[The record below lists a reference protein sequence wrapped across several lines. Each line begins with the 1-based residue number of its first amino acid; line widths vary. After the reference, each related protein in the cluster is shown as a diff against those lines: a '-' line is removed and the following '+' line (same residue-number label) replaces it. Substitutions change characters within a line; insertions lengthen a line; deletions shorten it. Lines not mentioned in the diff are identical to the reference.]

1 MRLYPKM
8 ILVIACT
15 FFAVMV
21 VLLFSFEYTIMDSF
35 SSLEKKYVDQDI
47 LRAEHAIE
55 QEIDRIQQIG
65 TDWAEWDTTYDF
77 LVTHDPAYISS
88 NLALST
94 FEALKIRYFIIQDLN
109 GSIIVGRGISDNAPE
124 LTGIPP
130 DLGALIN
137 KSRTETKRT
146 GLIGWNNTAWLIA
159 QNPILTTH
167 QEGPSRGTLTIL
179 NPLDQQMCADISD
192 LLLQNVTAR
201 ILTQEEEISQNL
213 PVLHATV
220 TRDSIQAARVL
231 PDIFGFPFLLL
242 KVEGVRDLY
251 MSGLYTRD
259 YLFFSLLLLVIC
271 FMGVAIT
278 LINLIVI
285 APLGELNTELEKVGK
300 SGLLSGRIKTGR
312 DDEIGDLSRSI
323 NLMLDQIEQAVEQ
336 RHATEQRLS
345 RLIALAEEG
354 ICLMGPDNHIWFA
367 NPKMASFFGMTPGEL
382 AGKSI
387 LNLLEAEQTIRPE
400 ELFADQ
406 PVHREFHTRKK
417 DGADL
422 YISVVAAP
430 YPLEGGQ
437 EGHLC
442 VMNDITTFKDNEKAL
457 LLSNKKLSLLGS
469 MTRHDIVN
477 QLTTIRGMLGLVH
490 RKTTDE
496 IILNLVEAAE
506 EAADRVNK
514 HIEFS
519 KEYQKAG
526 MQAPI
531 WQNLGTCWNLA
542 YAMTKKKG
550 LTFSYQ
556 GEQVEVYADQLLQ
569 KVFYN
574 LIDNSLKHG
583 KNVFYISIHTKMRDS
598 NLVIL
603 YEDDGE
609 GIADSMKERIFERGV
624 GSGTG
629 WGLFFAREVL
639 GLTGITI
646 TEQGTFG
653 IGARFEIV
661 VPEGGYRKVEI
672 PTENISVIP

>member
-8 ILVIACT
+8 ILIIACT
-15 FFAVMV
+15 FFAVMS
-21 VLLFSFEYTIMDSF
+21 VLLFSFEFTIMDSF
-35 SSLEKKYVDQDI
+35 SSLEEKYMERDL
-47 LRAEHAIE
+47 LRAEHAIDE
-55 QEIDRIQQIG
+55 EITRLQQIA
-65 TDWAEWDTTYDF
+65 TDWGEWDTTYDF
-77 LVTHDPAYISS
+77 VQSRDPKYISS

-94 FEALKIRYFIIQDLN
+94 FQALHITYIILQDLN
-109 GSIIVGRGISDNAPE
+109 GSVIVGRGLTDQKDH
-124 LTGIPP
+124 LTGVPTE
-130 DLGALIN
+130 LANTLILTN
-137 KSRTETKRT
+137 HTSEGKSSGILE
-146 GLIGWNNTAWLIA
+146 WNNSAWVFA
-159 QNPILTTH
+159 QTPILTTH
-167 QEGPSRGTLTIL
+167 QGGPSRGTVTVL
-179 NPLDQQMCADISD
+179 NPLDQNKLSDISNQ
-192 LLLQNVTAR
+192 LLQDVAVRVLTPEERKAGYPTGTGSQVSGDS
-201 ILTQEEEISQNL
+201 ILT
-213 PVLHATV
+213 T
-220 TRDSIQAARVL
+220 RVL
-231 PDIFGFPFLLL
+231 SDIHGSPFLLL
-242 KVEGVRDLY
+242 QVKSVRDLY
-251 MSGLYTRD
+251 ESGLLTRD
-259 YLFFSLLLLVIC
+259 YLFFSLLLLVVC

-285 APLGELNTELEKVGK
+285 APLAKLNTELAQVGRT
-300 SGLLSGRIKTGR
+300 GLLSGRIKTGR

-323 NLMLDQIEQAVEQ
+323 NQMLDQIEQAVEQ

-354 ICLMGPDNHIWFA
+354 ICLVGPDNRIWFA
-367 NPKMASFFGMTPGEL
+367 NPKLASIFGMTPGEL
-382 AGKSI
+382 NGMQI
-387 LNLLEAEQTIRPE
+387 VDLLEGDPISVE
-400 ELFADQ
+400 ELLSDQ
-406 PVHREFHTRKK
+406 SVHRELHTRKK
-417 DGADL
+417 DGAEL
-422 YISVVAAP
+422 YVRVVSAP
-430 YPLEGGQ
+430 YPLDTGQ

-442 VMNDITTFKDNEKAL
+442 VISDITTFKDNEKAL

-496 IILNLVEAAE
+496 VILNLVEAAE

-531 WQNLGTCWNLA
+531 WQNLRTCWSLA

-550 LTFSYQ
+550 LTFTYE
-556 GEQVEVYADQLLQ
+556 GADYEVFADQLLQ

-583 KNVFYISIHTKMRDS
+583 KNVFYITIHTRLQDRD
-598 NLVIL
+598 LVIS

-609 GIADSMKERIFERGV
+609 GVQDNMKERVFERGV

-629 WGLFFAREVL
+629 WGLFFVREVL
-639 GLTGITI
+639 SLTGITI

-653 IGARFEIV
+653 IGARFLIT
-661 VPEGGYRKVEI
+661 VPEGGYRPVQVLQIE
-672 PTENISVIP
+672 ED

>member
-8 ILVIACT
+8 ILIIACT
-15 FFAVMV
+15 FFAVMF
-21 VLLFSFEYTIMDSF
+21 VLLFSFELTIMDSF
-35 SSLEKKYVDQDI
+35 SSLEEKYVERDLI
-47 LRAEHAIE
+47 RAEHAIDE
-55 QEIDRIQQIG
+55 EIKRLQQIA
-65 TDWAEWDTTYDF
+65 TDWGEWDTTYDF
-77 LVTHDPAYISS
+77 VQSRDPKYISS

-94 FEALKIRYFIIQDLN
+94 FGALQITSLIIQDLN
-109 GSIIVGRGISDNAPE
+109 GSVIVGRGVGERKDH
-124 LTGIPP
+124 LTGVP
-130 DLGALIN
+130 
-137 KSRTETKRT
+137 TELAKAVMQISSTPQEEHS
-146 GLIGWNNTAWLIA
+146 GILEWNNSAWVFA

-167 QEGPSRGTLTIL
+167 QGGPSRGTITVL
-179 NPLDQQMCADISD
+179 NPLDQDKLSDISD
-192 LLLQNVTAR
+192 QLLQNVTAR
-201 ILTQEEEISQNL
+201 ILTPEERSQGY
-213 PVLHATV
+213 
-220 TRDSIQAARVL
+220 
-231 PDIFGFPFLLL
+231 PDLSGSQITGDTILSNRILSDVHGSPFLLL
-242 KVEGVRDLY
+242 QVQSVRDLY
-251 MSGLYTRD
+251 ESGLLTRD
-259 YLFFSLLLLVIC
+259 YLFFSLLLLVVC

-285 APLGELNTELEKVGK
+285 APLSELNAELAQIGK
-300 SGLLSGRIKTGR
+300 TGLLSGRLKTGR

-323 NLMLDQIEQAVEQ
+323 NQMLDQIEQAVEQ

-354 ICLMGPDNHIWFA
+354 ICLVGPDFRIWFA
-367 NPKMASFFGMTPGEL
+367 NPKLASIFGRTPGEL
-382 AGKSI
+382 NGMEI
-387 LNLLEAEQTIRPE
+387 TDLLEGEPIPVNDLLSDQSVHL
-400 ELFADQ
+400 EL
-406 PVHREFHTRKK
+406 HTRKK
-417 DGADL
+417 DGSEL
-422 YISVVAAP
+422 YVRVVSAP
-430 YPLEGGQ
+430 YPLDTGQ

-442 VMNDITTFKDNEKAL
+442 VISDITTFKDNEKAL

-496 IILNLVEAAE
+496 VILNLVEAAE

-531 WQNLGTCWNLA
+531 WQNLRTCWSLA

-550 LTFSYQ
+550 LTFTYE
-556 GEQVEVYADQLLQ
+556 GGDYEIFADQLLQ

-583 KNVFYISIHTKMRDS
+583 KNVFYITIHTRLQDKDLIIS
-598 NLVIL
+598 

-609 GIADSMKERIFERGV
+609 GIPENMKERVFERGV

-629 WGLFFAREVL
+629 WGLFFVREVL
-639 GLTGITI
+639 SLTGITI

-653 IGARFEIV
+653 IGARFLIT
-661 VPEGGYRKVEI
+661 VPEGGYRPVEVLQV
-672 PTENISVIP
+672 EED

>member
-8 ILVIACT
+8 ILIIACT
-15 FFAVMV
+15 FFAVMS
-21 VLLFSFEYTIMDSF
+21 VLLFSFEFTIMDSF
-35 SSLEKKYVDQDI
+35 SSLEEKYMERDL
-47 LRAEHAIE
+47 LRAEHAIDE
-55 QEIDRIQQIG
+55 EITRLQQIA
-65 TDWAEWDTTYDF
+65 TDWGEWDTTYDF
-77 LVTHDPAYISS
+77 VQSRDPKYISS

-94 FEALKIRYFIIQDLN
+94 FQALHITYIILQDLN
-109 GSIIVGRGISDNAPE
+109 GSVIVGRGLTDQKDH
-124 LTGIPP
+124 LTGVPTE
-130 DLGALIN
+130 LANTLILTN
-137 KSRTETKRT
+137 HTSEGKSSGILE
-146 GLIGWNNTAWLIA
+146 WNNSAWVFA
-159 QNPILTTH
+159 QTPILTTH
-167 QEGPSRGTLTIL
+167 QGGPSRGTVTVL
-179 NPLDQQMCADISD
+179 NPLDQNKLSDISNQ
-192 LLLQNVTAR
+192 LLQDVAVRVLTPEERKAGYPTGTGSQVTGDT
-201 ILTQEEEISQNL
+201 ILT
-213 PVLHATV
+213 T
-220 TRDSIQAARVL
+220 RVL
-231 PDIFGFPFLLL
+231 SDIHGSPFLLL
-242 KVEGVRDLY
+242 QVKSVRDLY
-251 MSGLYTRD
+251 ESGLLTRD
-259 YLFFSLLLLVIC
+259 YLFFSLLLLVVC

-285 APLGELNTELEKVGK
+285 APLAKLNTELAQVGRT
-300 SGLLSGRIKTGR
+300 GLLSGRIKTGR

-323 NLMLDQIEQAVEQ
+323 NQMLDQIEQAVEQ

-354 ICLMGPDNHIWFA
+354 ICLVGPDNRIWFA
-367 NPKMASFFGMTPGEL
+367 NPKLASIFGMTPGEL
-382 AGKSI
+382 NGMQI
-387 LNLLEAEQTIRPE
+387 VDLLEGEPISVD
-400 ELFADQ
+400 ELLSDQ
-406 PVHREFHTRKK
+406 SVHRELHTRKK
-417 DGADL
+417 DGAEL
-422 YISVVAAP
+422 YVRVVSAP
-430 YPLEGGQ
+430 YPLDTGQ

-442 VMNDITTFKDNEKAL
+442 VISDITTFKDNEKAL

-496 IILNLVEAAE
+496 VILNLVEAAE

-531 WQNLGTCWNLA
+531 WQNLRTCWSLA

-550 LTFSYQ
+550 LTFTYE
-556 GEQVEVYADQLLQ
+556 GADYEVFADQLLQ

-583 KNVFYISIHTKMRDS
+583 KNVFYITIHTRLQDRD
-598 NLVIL
+598 LVIS

-609 GIADSMKERIFERGV
+609 GVQDNMKERVFERGV

-629 WGLFFAREVL
+629 WGLFFVREVL
-639 GLTGITI
+639 SLTGITI

-653 IGARFEIV
+653 IGARFLIT
-661 VPEGGYRKVEI
+661 VPEGGYRPVQVLQIE
-672 PTENISVIP
+672 ED

>member
-65 TDWAEWDTTYDF
+65 TDWAEWDTTFDF

-109 GSIIVGRGISDNAPE
+109 GSIIVGRGISDNATE
-124 LTGIPP
+124 LTGIPS

-137 KSRTETKRT
+137 KSRTETKRA

-167 QEGPSRGTLTIL
+167 QEGPPRGTLTIL

-201 ILTQEEEISQNL
+201 ILTQEEKISQNL
-213 PVLHATV
+213 PVLHAAV
-220 TRDSIQAARVL
+220 TRDSIQAVSVL

>member
-8 ILVIACT
+8 ILIIACT
-15 FFAVMV
+15 FFAVMS
-21 VLLFSFEYTIMDSF
+21 VLLFSFEFTIMDSF
-35 SSLEKKYVDQDI
+35 SSLEEKYMERDL
-47 LRAEHAIE
+47 LRAEHAIDE
-55 QEIDRIQQIG
+55 EITRLQQIA
-65 TDWAEWDTTYDF
+65 TDWGEWDTTYDF
-77 LVTHDPAYISS
+77 VQSRDPKYISS

-94 FEALKIRYFIIQDLN
+94 FQTLHITYIILQDRN
-109 GSIIVGRGISDNAPE
+109 GSVIVGRGLTDQKDH
-124 LTGIPP
+124 LTGVPTE
-130 DLGALIN
+130 LANTLILTN
-137 KSRTETKRT
+137 HTPEGKSSGILE
-146 GLIGWNNTAWLIA
+146 WNNSAWVFA
-159 QNPILTTH
+159 QTPILTTH
-167 QEGPSRGTLTIL
+167 QGGPSRGTVTVL
-179 NPLDQQMCADISD
+179 NPLDQNKLSDISNQ
-192 LLLQNVTAR
+192 LLQDVAVRVLTPEERKAGYPTGTGSQVTGDT
-201 ILTQEEEISQNL
+201 ILT
-213 PVLHATV
+213 T
-220 TRDSIQAARVL
+220 RVL
-231 PDIFGFPFLLL
+231 SDIHGSPFLLL
-242 KVEGVRDLY
+242 QVKSVRDLY
-251 MSGLYTRD
+251 ESGLLTRD
-259 YLFFSLLLLVIC
+259 YLFFSLLLLVVC

-285 APLGELNTELEKVGK
+285 APLAKLNTELAQVGRT
-300 SGLLSGRIKTGR
+300 GLLSGRIKTGR

-323 NLMLDQIEQAVEQ
+323 NQMLDQIEQAVEQ

-354 ICLMGPDNHIWFA
+354 ICLVGPDNRIWFA
-367 NPKMASFFGMTPGEL
+367 NPKLASIFGMTPGEL
-382 AGKSI
+382 NGMQIAD
-387 LNLLEAEQTIRPE
+387 LLEGEPISVD
-400 ELFADQ
+400 ELLSDQ
-406 PVHREFHTRKK
+406 SVHRELHTRKK
-417 DGADL
+417 DGAEL
-422 YISVVAAP
+422 YVRVVSAP
-430 YPLEGGQ
+430 YPLDTGQ

-442 VMNDITTFKDNEKAL
+442 VISDITTFKDNEKAL

-496 IILNLVEAAE
+496 VILNLVEAAE

-531 WQNLGTCWNLA
+531 WQNLRTCWSLA

-550 LTFSYQ
+550 LTFTYE
-556 GEQVEVYADQLLQ
+556 GADYEVFADQLLQ

-583 KNVFYISIHTKMRDS
+583 KNVFYITIHTRLQDRD
-598 NLVIL
+598 LVIS

-609 GIADSMKERIFERGV
+609 GVQDNMKERVFERGV

-629 WGLFFAREVL
+629 WGLFFVREVL
-639 GLTGITI
+639 SLTGITI

-653 IGARFEIV
+653 IGARFLIT
-661 VPEGGYRKVEI
+661 VPEGGYRPVQVLQIE
-672 PTENISVIP
+672 ED

>member
-8 ILVIACT
+8 ILIIACT
-15 FFAVMV
+15 FFAVMS
-21 VLLFSFEYTIMDSF
+21 VLLFSFEFTIMDSF
-35 SSLEKKYVDQDI
+35 SSLEEKYMERDL
-47 LRAEHAIE
+47 LRAEHAIDE
-55 QEIDRIQQIG
+55 EITRLQQIA
-65 TDWAEWDTTYDF
+65 TDWGEWDTTYDF
-77 LVTHDPAYISS
+77 VQSRDPKYISS

-94 FEALKIRYFIIQDLN
+94 FQALHITYIILQDRN
-109 GSIIVGRGISDNAPE
+109 GSVIVGRGLTDQKDH
-124 LTGIPP
+124 LTGVPTE
-130 DLGALIN
+130 LANTLILTN
-137 KSRTETKRT
+137 HTSEGKSSGILE
-146 GLIGWNNTAWLIA
+146 WNNSAWVFA
-159 QNPILTTH
+159 QTPILTTH
-167 QEGPSRGTLTIL
+167 QGGPSRGTVTVL
-179 NPLDQQMCADISD
+179 NPLDQNKLSDISNQ
-192 LLLQNVTAR
+192 LLQDVAVRVLTPEERKAGYPTGTGSQVTGDT
-201 ILTQEEEISQNL
+201 ILT
-213 PVLHATV
+213 T
-220 TRDSIQAARVL
+220 RVL
-231 PDIFGFPFLLL
+231 SDIHGSPFLLL
-242 KVEGVRDLY
+242 QVKSVRDLY
-251 MSGLYTRD
+251 ESGLLTRD
-259 YLFFSLLLLVIC
+259 YLFFSLLLLVVC

-285 APLGELNTELEKVGK
+285 APLAKLNTELAQVGRT
-300 SGLLSGRIKTGR
+300 GLLSGRIKTGR

-323 NLMLDQIEQAVEQ
+323 NQMLDQIEQAVEQ

-354 ICLMGPDNHIWFA
+354 ICLVGPDNRIWFA
-367 NPKMASFFGMTPGEL
+367 NPKLASIFGMTPGEL
-382 AGKSI
+382 NGMQI
-387 LNLLEAEQTIRPE
+387 VDLLEGDPISVE
-400 ELFADQ
+400 ELLSDQ
-406 PVHREFHTRKK
+406 SVHRELHTRKK
-417 DGADL
+417 DGAEL
-422 YISVVAAP
+422 YVRVVSAP
-430 YPLEGGQ
+430 YPLDTGQ

-442 VMNDITTFKDNEKAL
+442 VISDITTFKDNEKAL

-496 IILNLVEAAE
+496 VILNLVEAAE

-531 WQNLGTCWNLA
+531 WQNLRTCWSLA

-550 LTFSYQ
+550 LTFTYE
-556 GEQVEVYADQLLQ
+556 GADYEVFADQLLQ

-583 KNVFYISIHTKMRDS
+583 KNVFYITIHTRLQDRD
-598 NLVIL
+598 LVIS

-609 GIADSMKERIFERGV
+609 GVQDNMKERVFERGV

-629 WGLFFAREVL
+629 WGLFFVREVL
-639 GLTGITI
+639 SLTGITI

-653 IGARFEIV
+653 IGARFLIT
-661 VPEGGYRKVEI
+661 VPEGGYRPVQVLQIE
-672 PTENISVIP
+672 ED

>member
-8 ILVIACT
+8 ILIIACT
-15 FFAVMV
+15 FFAVMI
-21 VLLFSFEYTIMDSF
+21 VLLFSFELTLMNSF
-35 SSLEKKYVDQDI
+35 SSLEEKYLERDV
-47 LRAEHAIE
+47 LRAEHAFNEEIHRLE
-55 QEIDRIQQIG
+55 QIA

-77 LVTHDPAYISS
+77 VKTRDPQYISS

-94 FEALKIRYFIIQDLN
+94 FQALKITSFILQDLN
-109 GSIIVGRGISDNAPE
+109 GTVIVGRSISDE
-124 LTGIPP
+124 KDHLTGVSP
-130 DLGALIN
+130 DLVRNLRQIN
-137 KSRTETKRT
+137 LTPDERHSGFLE
-146 GLIGWNNTAWLIA
+146 WNNSAWFFA

-167 QEGPSRGTLTIL
+167 QQGPSRGTITIL
-179 NPLDQQMCADISD
+179 NPLDQNKISDISNQ
-192 LLLQNVTAR
+192 LLQNVTIR
-201 ILTQEEEISQNL
+201 ILTPEERMTGY
-213 PVLHATV
+213 PAV
-220 TRDSIQAARVL
+220 TGYQVAGDTIVMTRTL
-231 PDIFGFPFLLL
+231 TDIRGSPFLLL
-242 KVEGVRDLY
+242 QVQSVRDLY
-251 MSGLYTRD
+251 ESGLLTRD
-259 YLFFSLLLLVIC
+259 YLFFSLLLLVLC

-278 LINLIVI
+278 LLNLIVI
-285 APLGELNTELEKVGK
+285 APLAELNAELAQVGS
-300 SGLLSGRIKTGR
+300 SGLLSGRITTRR
-312 DDEIGDLSRSI
+312 DDEIGDLCRSI
-323 NLMLDQIEQAVEQ
+323 NHMLDQIEQAEEQ

-354 ICLMGPDNHIWFA
+354 ICLVGPDNRIWFA
-367 NPKMASFFGMTPGEL
+367 NPKLASIFGRTPNEL
-382 AGKSI
+382 VGMSI
-387 LNLLEAEQTIRPE
+387 TDLLEGEQVSAEA
-400 ELFADQ
+400 LLGDQ
-406 PVHREFHTRKK
+406 SVHRELHTRKK
-417 DGADL
+417 DGTEL
-422 YISVVAAP
+422 YVKVVSAP
-430 YPLEGGQ
+430 YPLDTGQ

-442 VMNDITTFKDNEKAL
+442 VISDITTFKENEKAL
-457 LLSNKKLSLLGS
+457 LLSNKKLGLLGS

-496 IILNLVEAAE
+496 VILNLVEAAE

-531 WQNLGTCWNLA
+531 WQNLRTCWSLA

-550 LTFSYQ
+550 LTFTYEG
-556 GEQVEVYADQLLQ
+556 GEYEIFADQLLQ

-583 KNVFYISIHTKMRDS
+583 KNVFYISIHTQIQDT
-598 NLVIL
+598 NLIII

-609 GIADSMKERIFERGV
+609 GIPDTMKERIFERGV

-639 GLTGITI
+639 SLTGITI

-653 IGARFEIV
+653 IGARFLIT
-661 VPEGGYRKVEI
+661 VPEGGYRPVQAPVGDED
-672 PTENISVIP
+672 

>member
-8 ILVIACT
+8 ILIIACT
-15 FFAVMV
+15 FFAVMS
-21 VLLFSFEYTIMDSF
+21 VLLFSFEFTIMDSF
-35 SSLEKKYVDQDI
+35 SSLEEKYMERDL
-47 LRAEHAIE
+47 LRAEHAIDE
-55 QEIDRIQQIG
+55 EVARLQQIT
-65 TDWAEWDTTYDF
+65 TDWGEWDTTYDF
-77 LVTHDPAYISS
+77 VQSRDPKYISS

-94 FEALKIRYFIIQDLN
+94 FQALHITYFILQDLN
-109 GSIIVGRGISDNAPE
+109 GSVIVGRGLTDQKDH
-124 LTGIPP
+124 LTGVPTE
-130 DLGALIN
+130 LANTLILTN
-137 KSRTETKRT
+137 HTSEGKSSGILE
-146 GLIGWNNTAWLIA
+146 WNNSAWVFA
-159 QNPILTTH
+159 QTPILTTH
-167 QEGPSRGTLTIL
+167 QGGPSRGTVTVL
-179 NPLDQQMCADISD
+179 NPLDQNKLSDISNQ
-192 LLLQNVTAR
+192 LLQDVAVRVLTPEERKAGYPTGTGSQVTGDT
-201 ILTQEEEISQNL
+201 ILT
-213 PVLHATV
+213 T
-220 TRDSIQAARVL
+220 RVL
-231 PDIFGFPFLLL
+231 SDIHGSPFLLL
-242 KVEGVRDLY
+242 QVKSVRDLY
-251 MSGLYTRD
+251 ESGLLTRD
-259 YLFFSLLLLVIC
+259 YLFFSLLLLVVC

-285 APLGELNTELEKVGK
+285 APLAKLNTELAQVGRT
-300 SGLLSGRIKTGR
+300 GLLSGRIKTGR

-323 NLMLDQIEQAVEQ
+323 NQMLDQIEQAVEQ

-354 ICLMGPDNHIWFA
+354 ICLVGPDNRIWFA
-367 NPKMASFFGMTPGEL
+367 NPKLASIFGMTPGEL
-382 AGKSI
+382 NGMQI
-387 LNLLEAEQTIRPE
+387 VDLLEGDPISVE
-400 ELFADQ
+400 ELLSDQ
-406 PVHREFHTRKK
+406 SVHRELHTRKK
-417 DGADL
+417 DGAEL
-422 YISVVAAP
+422 YVRVVSAP
-430 YPLEGGQ
+430 YPLDTGQ

-442 VMNDITTFKDNEKAL
+442 VISDITTFKDNEKAL

-496 IILNLVEAAE
+496 VILNLVEAAE

-531 WQNLGTCWNLA
+531 WQNLRTCWSLA

-550 LTFSYQ
+550 LTFTYE
-556 GEQVEVYADQLLQ
+556 GADYEVFADQLLQ

-583 KNVFYISIHTKMRDS
+583 KNVFYITIHTRLQDRDLIIS
-598 NLVIL
+598 

-609 GIADSMKERIFERGV
+609 GVQDNMKERVFERGV

-629 WGLFFAREVL
+629 WGLFFVREVL
-639 GLTGITI
+639 SLTGITI

-653 IGARFEIV
+653 IGARFLIT
-661 VPEGGYRKVEI
+661 VPEGGYRPVQVLQIE
-672 PTENISVIP
+672 ED

>member
-8 ILVIACT
+8 ILIIACT
-15 FFAVMV
+15 FFAVMS
-21 VLLFSFEYTIMDSF
+21 VLLFSFEFTIMDSF
-35 SSLEKKYVDQDI
+35 SSLEEKYMERDL
-47 LRAEHAIE
+47 LRAEHAIDE
-55 QEIDRIQQIG
+55 EIARLQQIT
-65 TDWAEWDTTYDF
+65 TDWGEWDTTYDF
-77 LVTHDPAYISS
+77 VQSRDPKYISS

-94 FEALKIRYFIIQDLN
+94 FQALHITYIILQDLN
-109 GSIIVGRGISDNAPE
+109 GSVIVGRGLTDQKDH
-124 LTGIPP
+124 LTGVPTE
-130 DLGALIN
+130 LANTLILTSHTSEG
-137 KSRTETKRT
+137 KSSGILE
-146 GLIGWNNTAWLIA
+146 WNNSAWVFA
-159 QNPILTTH
+159 QTPILTTH
-167 QEGPSRGTLTIL
+167 QGGPSRGTVTVL
-179 NPLDQQMCADISD
+179 NPLDQNKLSDISNQ
-192 LLLQNVTAR
+192 LLQDVAVRVLTPEERKAGFPTGTGSQVSGDS
-201 ILTQEEEISQNL
+201 ILT
-213 PVLHATV
+213 T
-220 TRDSIQAARVL
+220 RVL
-231 PDIFGFPFLLL
+231 SDIHGSPFLLL
-242 KVEGVRDLY
+242 QVKSVRDLY
-251 MSGLYTRD
+251 ESGLLTRD
-259 YLFFSLLLLVIC
+259 YLFFSLLLLVVC

-285 APLGELNTELEKVGK
+285 APLAKLNTELAQVGRT
-300 SGLLSGRIKTGR
+300 GLLSGRIKTGR

-323 NLMLDQIEQAVEQ
+323 NQMLDQIEQAVEQ

-354 ICLMGPDNHIWFA
+354 ICLVGPDNRIWFA
-367 NPKMASFFGMTPGEL
+367 NPKLASIFGMTPGEL
-382 AGKSI
+382 NGMQI
-387 LNLLEAEQTIRPE
+387 VDLLEGDPISVE
-400 ELFADQ
+400 ELLSDQ
-406 PVHREFHTRKK
+406 SVHRELHTRKK
-417 DGADL
+417 DGAEL
-422 YISVVAAP
+422 YVRVVSAP
-430 YPLEGGQ
+430 YPLDTGQ

-442 VMNDITTFKDNEKAL
+442 VISDITTFKDNEKAL

-496 IILNLVEAAE
+496 VILNLVEAAE

-531 WQNLGTCWNLA
+531 WQNLRTCWSLA

-550 LTFSYQ
+550 LTFTYE
-556 GEQVEVYADQLLQ
+556 GADYEVFADQLLQ

-583 KNVFYISIHTKMRDS
+583 KNVFYITIHTRLQDRD
-598 NLVIL
+598 LVIS

-609 GIADSMKERIFERGV
+609 GVQDNMKERVFERGV

-629 WGLFFAREVL
+629 WGLFFVREVL
-639 GLTGITI
+639 SLTGITI

-653 IGARFEIV
+653 IGARFLIT
-661 VPEGGYRKVEI
+661 VPEGGYRPVQVLQIE
-672 PTENISVIP
+672 ED